1 LIVSSSTQQSPI
13 GIEMNVVTSV
23 AEPKGINSGKPAKK
37 PFDVLFAGMV
47 GKAAKQD
54 SQGMAVKNGKECRED
69 TTNAISDD
77 EMNTVADGKSSV
89 SDLKDLV
96 QEMKQELVEK
106 PAAQNPA
113 IAEDV
118 AVNAAVSAS
127 TPELLEKLEELLK
140 RVTQDADPASDVRKS
155 ESNHT
160 QAMQPIQAV
169 INDFKH
175 APVEKDAVQYMK
187 AEFMDV
193 EAVPPVSV
201 PELLQ
206 NIKETLAKIAPEI
219 DQCNVKKLVSLLNE
233 LKTALK
239 KSFTLPG
246 TDESG
251 NQQTLPATADTSASI
266 AVPDQFGN
274 MSAVPLEKT
283 ARDDNS
289 GTVAPKSEIE
299 PSSVTWVEYVLQ
311 QQQTEV
317 GKQAPV
323 GEQKPDAS
331 GGTAGGQVSAA
342 QTIPVSKGGKQVM
355 EQVSPTQ
362 KPASTMAM
370 SAEATP
376 VADRQPQDVRGA
388 NNNDFSLRS
397 TNSHAVQF
405 AERAANASKT
415 DVTAKSV
422 ELTESPSVGVDFR
435 EAMSNEKF
443 SFSDGGAQQNP
454 GGQGGSTAA
463 SPAPAINVSGFEIS
477 VQNQGQTQVQLQ
489 PENVKI
495 PVQEHIMNQVKEKLA
510 QYEPASRVDTITMK
524 LNPGELGELKINMRM
539 EDMRLKV
546 DIVAQNQ
553 MVKDTIMQ
561 NVDSLRDMMSRQNIT
576 IDRFDV
582 STGGGQGSSQ
592 AFREGRNAAG
602 SMPYMPYDV
611 TPASGEEIIVQKAG
625 YWDSND
631 NQLVNLRF

>member
-1 LIVSSSTQQSPI
+1 
-13 GIEMNVVTSV
+13 
-23 AEPKGINSGKPAKK
+23 
-37 PFDVLFAGMV
+37 
-47 GKAAKQD
+47 
-54 SQGMAVKNGKECRED
+54 
-69 TTNAISDD
+69 
-77 EMNTVADGKSSV
+77 
-89 SDLKDLV
+89 
-96 QEMKQELVEK
+96 
-106 PAAQNPA
+106 
-113 IAEDV
+113 
-118 AVNAAVSAS
+118 
-127 TPELLEKLEELLK
+127 
-140 RVTQDADPASDVRKS
+140 
-155 ESNHT
+155 
-160 QAMQPIQAV
+160 MQPLYAV
-169 INDFKH
+169 VNEFKH
-175 APVEKDAVQYMK
+175 VRAEKDAVQNTK
-187 AEFMDV
+187 AEFV
-193 EAVPPVSV
+193 EVKSVTPVSV
-201 PELLQ
+201 PELMQ
-206 NIKETLAKIAPEI
+206 NIEVTLAKISPEK
-219 DQCNVKKLVSLLNE
+219 DQGNGKKLVSLLNE

-274 MSAVPLEKT
+274 MSAVPLQKT

-342 QTIPVSKGGKQVM
+342 QTIPVSKGGKQVT

-376 VADRQPQDVRGA
+376 VTDRQPQDVRGA

-582 STGGGQGSSQ
+582 STGGGQGSNQ